1 MIHYFSFLYQEYLWQ
16 PFLVVIWRLI
26 FVVCRRDSSVDFTL
40 LQYIIILEAGWWPIC
55 FQVIMFNVYFFWWGW
70 GNFVCG
76 RVKQIRTAAR
86 DGDCAV
92 GVSRT
97 VAVEPRPSPSNQ
109 ISQYQM
115 FSWKGII
122 VIQISIAQINLIN
135 MIHCIHK
142 FELGFIFIKD
152 K

>member
-1 MIHYFSFLYQEYLWQ
+1 MAHLSSNNNVQRL
-16 PFLVVIWRLI
+16 LVMS
-26 FVVCRRDSSVDFTL
+26 D
-40 LQYIIILEAGWWPIC
+40 E
-55 FQVIMFNVYFFWWGW
+55 
-70 GNFVCG
+70 GNFVC
-76 RVKQIRTAAR
+76 RHVEQIRTAAR
-86 DGDCAV
+86 DGDCAF
-92 GVSRT
+92 GVNRT
-97 VAVEPRPSPSNQ
+97 VAVEFRPSPSNQ

-152 K
+152 KINKC